1 MSNLMYADL
10 INSSLSNLLSD
21 AFLRFA
27 RSPEDLIQVGDSFAG
42 SGIKVAWPLADFSPI
57 RLA

>member
-42 SGIKVAWPLADFSPI
+42 SGIKVA
-57 RLA
+57 